1 MTKFTRIQ
9 QLILPVAFVVSFC
22 LENSLFAAEATKPS
36 AKQIEFFEL
45 HIRPVFVEKC
55 ADCHTGDKDAESA
68 LAVHSRSALIKG
80 GDYGRAIIPGNP
92 EQSLLYQSIQRTHKE
107 LKMPPDEDDKLS
119 TETIQHFKRWIEWGA
134 PWPEEKTKPLTKS
147 QPKNAQ
153 AKKRQSLTTS
163 HWCFLPRQSV
173 APPQVN
179 SPEWSKSP
187 IDRFIYTRLLKEKL
201 TPTSLATRRTLIR
214 RATFDLT
221 GLPPTPK
228 EVHDFLN
235 DSQTDLHAFSK
246 VVDRLLASPAYGERW
261 GRHWLDVA
269 RYADTQ
275 GDVGDFPIP
284 GAYLY
289 RNWVIDA
296 FNSDLPYDKFL
307 QAQLAGD
314 ILAKQED
321 DPARARQLKI
331 ATGFI
336 ALSRRFGNTRFEDQH
351 LTIDDTIDTIG
362 RGIMGVTLKCA
373 RCHDH
378 KFDPMLATDYYGLY
392 GIFESTLYPT
402 MGASNAPSPTQ
413 LVSAENNPDSQHK
426 IDAYWNLLSH
436 YQHQIRNHFRPW
448 LKPILKEYAKVAA
461 KIKAAQKKGQ
471 PTEKLEAQ
479 RQKLLALHKG
489 KFRELMEHGLPWLKQ
504 EKAKMV
510 KQPPAEMLY
519 AVIDGKP
526 HHAQLHRRG
535 NPSNPGE
542 VVPRQFI
549 NVISKTKLDLD
560 DKKSGREELALW
572 ITDPNHPLTARVIV
586 NRLWYHHFG
595 QGLVKTVDNLG
606 VLGAA
611 PSHPHLL
618 DYLANQLIKQ
628 KWSLKALHRQIILS
642 RVYRLDS
649 NDLDEN
655 SKRDPENVFLWKFSR
670 KRLDAES
677 IRDAML
683 FVSGKLDRQSGGPH
697 PFKPWHKKGYS
708 LNGPFHEVYPSK
720 KRSVYLMTQR
730 LYKHP
735 FLGLFNGPDTNETTG
750 TRKNANIP
758 SQALY
763 LMNSPLLPELA
774 TAFAK
779 RLLQSNLTEA
789 EKIQTSYQIAF
800 SRNPTPTEQA
810 EFLETLHAYRRQ
822 MLKEH
827 PKDVAAVNQAAWTG
841 LSKVILTSNEF
852 FFID

>member
-1 MTKFTRIQ
+1 MPKFNRIQ
-9 QLILPVAFVVSFC
+9 SLIPLVALLVLFGM
-22 LENSLFAAEATKPS
+22 ENAVFAAKATKPS

-45 HIRPVFVEKC
+45 HIRPVFIEKC
-55 ADCHTGDKDAESA
+55 NDCHTGDQDAENA
-68 LAVHSRSALIKG
+68 LAVDSRSSLIKG
-80 GDYGRAIIPGNP
+80 GDFGPAIIPGNP

-107 LKMPPDEDDKLS
+107 LKMPPDADDKLS
-119 TETIQHFKRWIEWGA
+119 NETIQHFKRWIEWGA
-134 PWPEEKTKPLTKS
+134 PWPEEKKKPLTKS
-147 QPKNAQ
+147 QAN
-153 AKKRQSLTTS
+153 KKQNLTTS

-173 APPQVN
+173 TPPAVTN
-179 SPEWSKSP
+179 PDWSESP
-187 IDRFIYTRLLKEKL
+187 IDQFIYARLQQEKI
-201 TPTSLATRRTLIR
+201 TPAPLASRRTLIR

-228 EVHDFLN
+228 EVHTFLN
-235 DSQTDLHAFSK
+235 DSQTDTHAFPK
-246 VVDRLLASPAYGERW
+246 LVDRLLASPAYGERW

-296 FNSDLPYDKFL
+296 FNSDLPYDDFL
-307 QAQLAGD
+307 RAQLAGD
-314 ILAKQED
+314 ILAKQEV
-321 DPARARQLKI
+321 DPRHARQLKI

-413 LVSAENNPDSQHK
+413 LVSAENNADSQQK
-426 IDAYWNLLSH
+426 TDAYWDLLSQ

-448 LKPILKEYAKVAA
+448 LKPTLKEYAEVAK
-461 KIKAAQKKGQ
+461 KIKAAEKKGQ
-471 PTEKLEAQ
+471 PTKKLEAR
-479 RQKLLALHKG
+479 RQKLLAAHKG
-489 KFRELMEHGLPWLKQ
+489 KFRELMIHGLPWLKQ
-504 EKAKMV
+504 EKTRLV
-510 KQPPAEMLY
+510 KQPPAEMLF

-526 HHAQLHRRG
+526 HHAKLHRRG
-535 NPSNPGE
+535 NPRNPGE
-542 VVPRQFI
+542 IVPRQFI
-549 NVISKTKLDLD
+549 NIISKSKPDLAQ
-560 DKKSGREELALW
+560 KQSGREELANW
-572 ITDPNHPLTARVIV
+572 ITDPEHPLTARVII

-595 QGLVKTVDNLG
+595 QGLVKTVDNFG
-606 VLGAA
+606 VLGAT
-611 PSHPHLL
+611 PSHPELL
-618 DYLANQLIKQ
+618 DYLSNQLIEQ
-628 KWSLKALHRQIILS
+628 DWSLKAIHRQMMLS

-649 NDLDEN
+649 NDLAEN
-655 SKRDPENVFLWKFSR
+655 KKRDPDNIYLWKFSR

-677 IRDAML
+677 LRDSML
-683 FVSGKLDRQSGGPH
+683 FVSGQLDRKPGGPH

-730 LYKHP
+730 LFKHP
-735 FLGLFNGPDTNETTG
+735 FLGLFNGPETNETTG
-750 TRKNANIP
+750 TRNSANLP
-758 SQALY
+758 TQALY
-763 LMNSPLLPELA
+763 LLNSPFLPKLA
-774 TAFAK
+774 DAFAK
-779 RLLQSNLTEA
+779 QILQSEITE
-789 EKIQTSYQIAF
+789 EQQIQSAYQIMF

-810 EFLETLHAYRRQ
+810 EFSQSLQLYRNQ
-822 MLKEH
+822 MRTQF
-827 PKDVAAVNQAAWTG
+827 PKDPLAVNHAAWTG
-841 LSKVILTSNEF
+841 LSKVLFTSNEF

>member
-1 MTKFTRIQ
+1 MIPRNQIQ
-9 QLILPVAFVVSFC
+9 QFTLMLALVVLFC
-22 LENSLFAAEATKPS
+22 LQNHVSAADAIKPS

-45 HIRPVFVEKC
+45 HIRPVLIEKC
-55 ADCHTGDKDAESA
+55 ADCHTGDKEAESS
-68 LAVHSRSALIKG
+68 LVLNSRAALIKG
-80 GDYGRAIIPGNP
+80 GEYGPAIIPEKP

-107 LKMPPDEDDKLS
+107 LKMPPDAAEKLS
-119 TETIQHFKRWIEWGA
+119 TKTIQQFKRWIEWGA
-134 PWPEEKTKPLTKS
+134 PWPEEKTRPLTKTTPTKS
-147 QPKNAQ
+147 QPKKTQ
-153 AKKRQSLTTS
+153 TLTTS
-163 HWCFLPRQSV
+163 HWCFLPRQSA
-173 APPQVN
+173 APPEVKN
-179 SPEWSKSP
+179 PNWSQSS
-187 IDRFIYTRLLKEKL
+187 IDQFIYARLQKEKL
-201 TPTSLATRRTLIR
+201 KPTQLASRRTLIR

-221 GLPPTPK
+221 GLPPTPQ
-228 EVHDFLN
+228 EVKDFLN
-235 DSQTDLHAFSK
+235 DPSDDRLAFSK
-246 VVDRLLASPAYGERW
+246 VIDRLLASTAYGERW

-296 FNSDLPYDKFL
+296 FNADLPYDQFL
-307 QAQLAGD
+307 QAQIAGD
-314 ILAKQED
+314 ILATHENNPQ
-321 DPARARQLKI
+321 RARQLKI

-336 ALSRRFGNTRFEDQH
+336 ALSRRFGNTRFDDQH

-402 MGASNAPSPTQ
+402 MGASNSPSPTQ
-413 LVSAENNPDSQHK
+413 LVSAENSPDSQQK
-426 IDAYWNLLSH
+426 INAYWDLLSQ

-448 LKPILKEYAKVAA
+448 LKPTLKEYAEVTA
-461 KIKAAQKKGQ
+461 KIKKATKEGQ
-471 PTEKLEAQ
+471 PTKKLEA
-479 RQKLLALHKG
+479 RRKKLLAAHKG
-489 KFRELMEHGLPWLKQ
+489 KFKELMIHGLPWLKQ
-504 EKAKMV
+504 EKARLV
-510 KQPPAEMLY
+510 KQPPAEMLF

-549 NVISKTKLDLD
+549 NVISKTKLEI
-560 DKKSGREELALW
+560 DKKQSGRKELADW
-572 ITDPNHPLTARVIV
+572 ITAPDHPLTARVIV

-595 QGLVKTVDNLG
+595 QGLVKTVDNFG
-606 VLGAA
+606 VLGAK
-611 PSHPHLL
+611 PSHPQLL
-618 DYLANQLIKQ
+618 DHLANQLIQ
-628 KWSLKALHRQIILS
+628 QQWSLKAMHRQIMLS

-649 NDLDEN
+649 NDIDEN
-655 SKRDPENVFLWKFSR
+655 NKRDPENIFLWKFSR

-683 FVSGKLDRQSGGPH
+683 FASGELDRQPGGPH

-720 KRSVYLMTQR
+720 KRSVYLITQR
-730 LYKHP
+730 LFKHP
-735 FLGLFNGPDTNETTG
+735 FLGLFNGPETNETTG

-763 LMNSPLLPELA
+763 LLNSPFVPELA

-779 RLLQSNLTEA
+779 RILKSNTTE
-789 EKIQTSYQIAF
+789 EKQIQAAYQIAF
-800 SRNPTPTEQA
+800 SRNPTSTERT
-810 EFLETLHAYRRQ
+810 EFSQTLNAYRRQ
-822 MLKEH
+822 IKQEH
-827 PKDVAAVNQAAWTG
+827 PTDTESANLAAWAG
-841 LSKVILTSNEF
+841 LSKVLLTSNEF

>member
-1 MTKFTRIQ
+1 MIQ
-9 QLILPVAFVVSFC
+9 HNQIQRLILLITLAALFC
-22 LENSLFAAEATKPS
+22 MENSVFATEVKKPS

-45 HIRPVFVEKC
+45 HIRPVLIEKC
-55 ADCHTGDKDAESA
+55 ADCHTGDKDAESS
-68 LAVHSRSALIKG
+68 LVVNSRSTLIKG
-80 GDYGRAIIPGNP
+80 GDFGPAIIPGKP
-92 EQSLLYQSIQRTHKE
+92 GQSLLYQSIQRTHKE
-107 LKMPPDEDDKLS
+107 LKMPPDVDEKLS
-119 TETIQHFKRWIEWGA
+119 KETIQHFKRWIEWGA
-134 PWPEEKTKPLTKS
+134 PWPKKQTKS
-147 QPKNAQ
+147 V
-153 AKKRQSLTTS
+153 AKSQTNQTQSLTTS
-163 HWCFLPRQSV
+163 HWCFLPRQSIV
-173 APPQVN
+173 PPEV
-179 SPEWSKSP
+179 SHPEWSQSP
-187 IDRFIYTRLLKEKL
+187 IDRFIYARLQKEKL
-201 TPTSLATRRTLIR
+201 TPAPLASRRVLIR
-214 RATFDLT
+214 RASFDLT
-221 GLPPTPK
+221 GLPPTPH
-228 EVHDFLN
+228 EVQEFLN
-235 DSQTDLHAFSK
+235 DPDTDLQAFSK
-246 VVDRLLASPAYGERW
+246 VVDRLLASSAYGERW

-269 RYADTQ
+269 RYADSQ

-289 RNWVIDA
+289 RNWVIDSVNA
-296 FNSDLPYDKFL
+296 DLPYDKFL

-314 ILAKQED
+314 LLAKRED
-321 DPARARQLKI
+321 DPQRARQLKI

-402 MGASNAPSPTQ
+402 MGASNSPSPTQ
-413 LVSAENNPDSQHK
+413 LVSAENNPESQQK
-426 IDAYWNLLSH
+426 INAYWDLLSH

-448 LKPILKEYAKVAA
+448 LKPTLKEYAAVTKKMKVA
-461 KIKAAQKKGQ
+461 KKEGQ
-471 PTEKLEAQ
+471 STEKLEAQ
-479 RQKLLALHKG
+479 RQKLLASYKG

-504 EKAKMV
+504 EKAKLV
-510 KQPPAEMLY
+510 KQPPAKMLY

-526 HHAQLHRRG
+526 HHAKLHRRG

-549 NVISKTKLDLD
+549 NVISKTKLKLD
-560 DKKSGREELALW
+560 QKKPGREELANW
-572 ITDPNHPLTARVIV
+572 ITDPTHPLTARVIV
-586 NRLWYHHFG
+586 NRIWHHHFG

-611 PSHPHLL
+611 PSHPQLL
-618 DYLANQLIKQ
+618 DYLANQLIEQ
-628 KWSLKALHRQIILS
+628 RWSLKSLHRQMMLS

-655 SKRDPENVFLWKFSR
+655 SKRDPENVFLWKYSR

-683 FVSGKLDRQSGGPH
+683 FVSGELDHQPGGPH

-763 LMNSPLLPELA
+763 LMNSPFLPELA
-774 TAFAK
+774 EAFAK
-779 RLLQSNLTEA
+779 RILQTETSE
-789 EKIQTSYQIAF
+789 EKQIQVAYQIAF

-810 EFLETLHAYRRQ
+810 DFLQTLHTYRKQ
-822 MLKEH
+822 MLKEQ
-827 PKDVAAVNQAAWTG
+827 PKDSAAANQAAWTG
-841 LSKVILTSNEF
+841 LSKVLLTSNEF